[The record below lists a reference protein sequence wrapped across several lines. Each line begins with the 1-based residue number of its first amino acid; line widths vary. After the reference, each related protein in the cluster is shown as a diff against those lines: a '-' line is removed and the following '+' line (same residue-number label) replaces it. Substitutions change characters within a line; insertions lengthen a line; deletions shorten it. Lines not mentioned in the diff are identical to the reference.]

1 MVPARQAT
9 FGYACFLIIPHK
21 FRVLFALA
29 VLLHY
34 IAKHQ

>member
-1 MVPARQAT
+1 
-9 FGYACFLIIPHK
+9 PHK